1 MDFLQNGVQFYILVV
16 FLSLFYFLL
25 FNFIFTRKPVTKI
38 LILAYAYNIIIFFL
52 IYNVFLFQKEK
63 IIFEFVTMTIFGF
76 ILNVLN
82 GIFIIN
88 NIITHKDDE

>member
-1 MDFLQNGVQFYILVV
+1 MDFFLNRIQFLILVV

-25 FNFIFTRKPVTKI
+25 FEFLFTRKPITKI
-38 LILAYAYNIIIFFL
+38 LVLGYAYNIVIFFL
-52 IYNVFLFQKEK
+52 IYNVFIFKKEK
-63 IIFEFVTMTIFGF
+63 IIFEFVTMSIFGF

-88 NIITHKDDE
+88 NILAHKNEQ